1 MDVNHLISQYG
12 YLALF
17 IGCIAEGETFTL
29 LGGVAAHE
37 GLLHYGLVVLVAMAG
52 GILGDTALFFIGRHY
67 GSAIL
72 KRFKKHQK
80 QIAKANKLIRK
91 RPVLFVIGV
100 RFMYGLR
107 ILGPIIIGASKLK
120 PQKFLLFNVIGAV
133 AWALIFVTLG
143 YVGGQV
149 IAPWLHTL
157 DHHLKKVFWVLLAIA
172 VVWGIRLYYKHRSD
186 REPDDGDD
194 GEEND
199 RNAG

>member
-1 MDVNHLISQYG
+1 MDVNGLISQYG

-37 GLLHYGLVVLVAMAG
+37 GLLHYGWVLLVAMLG
-52 GILGDTALFFIGRHY
+52 GILGDTGLFFIGRYY

-80 QIAKANKLIRK
+80 QIAKANRLIRK

-107 ILGPIIIGASKLK
+107 IVGPIIIGASKLK
-120 PQKFLLFNVIGAV
+120 PQKFLALNIIGAML
-133 AWALIFVTLG
+133 WAVIFVSLG
-143 YVGGQV
+143 YLGGEV

-157 DHHLKKVFWVLLAIA
+157 DRHLKQIFWVVLIFGLVWA
-172 VVWGIRLYYKHRSD
+172 VRIYFKRRAA
-186 REPDDGDD
+186 REK
-194 GEEND
+194 EAE
-199 RNAG
+199 

>member
-1 MDVNHLISQYG
+1 MDINGLISQYG

-37 GLLHYGLVVLVAMAG
+37 GLLHYGWVLLVAMLG
-52 GILGDTALFFIGRHY
+52 GILGDTGLFFIGRYY

-80 QIAKANKLIRK
+80 QIAKANRLIRK

-107 ILGPIIIGASKLK
+107 IVGPIIIGASKLK
-120 PQKFLLFNVIGAV
+120 PQKFLALNIIGAML
-133 AWALIFVTLG
+133 WAVIFVSLG
-143 YVGGQV
+143 YLGGEV

-157 DHHLKKVFWVLLAIA
+157 DRHLKQIFWVVLIFGLVWA
-172 VVWGIRLYYKHRSD
+172 VRIYFKRRAA
-186 REPDDGDD
+186 REK
-194 GEEND
+194 EAE
-199 RNAG
+199 

>member
-1 MDVNHLISQYG
+1 MDVNGLISQYG

-37 GLLHYGLVVLVAMAG
+37 GLLHYGWVLLVAMLG
-52 GILGDTALFFIGRHY
+52 GILGDTGLFFIGRYY

-80 QIAKANKLIRK
+80 QIARANRLIRK

-107 ILGPIIIGASKLK
+107 IVGPIIIGASKLK
-120 PQKFLLFNVIGAV
+120 PQKFLALNIIGAML
-133 AWALIFVTLG
+133 WAVIFVSLG
-143 YVGGQV
+143 YLGGEV

-157 DHHLKKVFWVLLAIA
+157 DRHLKQIFWVVLIFGLVWA
-172 VVWGIRLYYKHRSD
+172 VRIYFKRRAV
-186 REPDDGDD
+186 REK
-194 GEEND
+194 EAE
-199 RNAG
+199 